1 MLVEPDEEPALKK
14 ALGEIAIL
22 KAPATADSPI
32 YINYDHKLAGTAA
45 TNPKQRIPPFREAHL
60 TKCLRAWMEHRG
72 GGQPEDPLHIADE
85 YVLTD
90 GGKPGLHKDLTKIF
104 KNKQHEVKL
113 VTMMYMRDDV
123 KACREKTKGGAVN
136 QIEGKLHITQATTT
150 TTTTT
155 TTIARRFLTN
165 RFVSGPI
172 TAHPQTGTPSASFGC
187 QPGVRLM
194 R

>member
-32 YINYDHKLAGTAA
+32 YINYDHKLAGEAA
-45 TNPKQRIPPFREAHL
+45 THPKQRIPPFREAHL

-150 TTTTT
+150 TTTT
-155 TTIARRFLTN
+155 IARRFLTN

>member
-1 MLVEPDEEPALKK
+1 M
-14 ALGEIAIL
+14 
-22 KAPATADSPI
+22 
-32 YINYDHKLAGTAA
+32 
-45 TNPKQRIPPFREAHL
+45 
-60 TKCLRAWMEHRG
+60 
-72 GGQPEDPLHIADE
+72 
-85 YVLTD
+85 
-90 GGKPGLHKDLTKIF
+90 HKDLTKIF

-150 TTTTT
+150 TTTT
-155 TTIARRFLTN
+155 IARRFLTN